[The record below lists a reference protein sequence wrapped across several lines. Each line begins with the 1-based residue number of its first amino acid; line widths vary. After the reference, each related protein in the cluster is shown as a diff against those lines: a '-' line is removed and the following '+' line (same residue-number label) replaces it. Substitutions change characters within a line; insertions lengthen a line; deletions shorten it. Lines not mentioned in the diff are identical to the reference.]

1 MITKEIEELRKILET
16 VEIRQNGLRR
26 EIRAVR
32 TKIDRLST
40 TGKVTQEEIL
50 PNTRL
55 HHGDKVTVL
64 NPSKGQ
70 EKEGIIC
77 GTTIDN
83 LIKLKTPK
91 GKIIRRLPKN
101 LLVQWKKE
109 AEEPRSLPTREE

>member
-1 MITKEIEELRKILET
+1 MITKEIEELRRTLQT
-16 VEIRQNGLRR
+16 LEIRKNGLRR
-26 EIRAVR
+26 EVRAVR

-40 TGKVTQEEIL
+40 AGRATQEIL

-55 HHGDKVTVL
+55 HHGDKVTVI

-70 EKEGIIC
+70 ENEGIIC
-77 GTTIDN
+77 GITKDN

-101 LLVQWKKE
+101 LLAQ
-109 AEEPRSLPTREE
+109 

>member
-1 MITKEIEELRKILET
+1 MSTKEVEELRKTLET
-16 VEIRQNGLRR
+16 LEIRQDGLRR

-40 TGKVTQEEIL
+40 TGKVTQGEIL

-55 HHGDKVTVL
+55 HHGDKVTVI

-77 GTTIDN
+77 GITKDN

-101 LLVQWKKE
+101 LLAQWRKE
-109 AEEPRSLPTREE
+109 T

>member
-1 MITKEIEELRKILET
+1 MSTKEIEELRKKLET
-16 VEIRQNGLRR
+16 IETRQNGLRR

-40 TGKVTQEEIL
+40 AGKVTKEEIL
-50 PNTRL
+50 PSTRL

-77 GTTIDN
+77 GTTIDD

-101 LLVQWKKE
+101 LLAQWRKE
-109 AEEPRSLPTREE
+109 T

>member
-1 MITKEIEELRKILET
+1 MITKEIEELRKTLET
-16 VEIRQNGLRR
+16 LEIRQNGLRR

-40 TGKVTQEEIL
+40 TGKVTQGEIL

-55 HHGDKVTVL
+55 YHGDKVTVT

-77 GTTIDN
+77 GITKDK

-101 LLVQWKKE
+101 LLAQWRKE
-109 AEEPRSLPTREE
+109 T